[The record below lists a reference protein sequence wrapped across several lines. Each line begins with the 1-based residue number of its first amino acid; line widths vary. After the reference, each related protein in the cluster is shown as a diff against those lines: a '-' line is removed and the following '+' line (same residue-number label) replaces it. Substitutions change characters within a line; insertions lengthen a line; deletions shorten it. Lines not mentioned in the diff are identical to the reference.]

1 MQMRKITLLLFVLH
15 LAFVP
20 HLRAQSPAPIVVQA
34 ASPATVTS
42 IPSSPATQ
50 DSGSLQTTVK
60 MLQEMKAAN
69 AETLK
74 KQEAALQQLDEM
86 QKAAEQLKIFGKRG

>member
-1 MQMRKITLLLFVLH
+1 MQMTKITLLLLALH

-20 HLRAQSPAPIVVQA
+20 HLRAQSQAPIVVQA
-34 ASPATVTS
+34 ASPAAAASTPL
-42 IPSSPATQ
+42 PSVTQ
-50 DSGSLQTTVK
+50 DSASLQATLK
-60 MLQEMKAAN
+60 MLQEMKATN

-74 KQEAALQQLDEM
+74 RQEAALQQLDEI

>member
-1 MQMRKITLLLFVLH
+1 MQMRRITLFLFLLH
-15 LAFVP
+15 LAFAP
-20 HLRAQSPAPIVVQA
+20 YLRAQSPAPIVVQA

-42 IPSSPATQ
+42 IPSPSVTQ
-50 DSGSLQTTVK
+50 DSGSLQATLK

-74 KQEAALQQLDEM
+74 KQEAALQQLDEI